1 MTDEDLAVLYK
12 ANLGYS
18 HTDALRAVFN
28 AGRDAANVAAQVVSR
43 EIAQVASAI
52 PKVTKQEFNDA
63 SQTKRK

>member
-12 ANLGYS
+12 ANFGYS
-18 HTDALRAVFN
+18 HTDALRAVFE
-28 AGRDAANVAAQVVSR
+28 AGRAAAAMPDVQPAPV
-43 EIAQVASAI
+43 VASAI

>member
-18 HTDALRAVFN
+18 HTDALRAVFE
-28 AGRDAANVAAQVVSR
+28 AGRAEGAPPAVPAPT
-43 EIAQVASAI
+43 ASAI